1 MNDQPEF
8 DLVPPPASAL
18 VESLRGV
25 GYSMPTAIADL
36 IDNSISAGASTV
48 HIRSLWVGRNSVITL
63 LDDGQGMDGDEL
75 TNAMRLGWC
84 SPLVDRPAT
93 DLGRFGLGLKTASF
107 SQCRRLTVASKKDG
121 ALSIRRWDLDHIS
134 RNDIN

>member
-8 DLVPPPASAL
+8 DLVPLPASAL

-48 HIRSLWVGRNSVITL
+48 HIRTLWAGRDSVITL
-63 LDDGQGMDGDEL
+63 LETGK
-75 TNAMRLGWC
+75 A
-84 SPLVDRPAT
+84 
-93 DLGRFGLGLKTASF
+93 
-107 SQCRRLTVASKKDG
+107 
-121 ALSIRRWDLDHIS
+121 
-134 RNDIN
+134 